1 MAAVRR
7 SRSGVPSF
15 SPSPSPRPHKP
26 RGDRRRDGAR
36 QCRNMG
42 GDIDDAT
49 VCTERLIVVDVTVV
63 VSHSRKNGPLCRAR
77 ATEPAAFEGAL
88 GETDC
93 TMRSTR

>member
-1 MAAVRR
+1 
-7 SRSGVPSF
+7 
-15 SPSPSPRPHKP
+15 
-26 RGDRRRDGAR
+26 
-36 QCRNMG
+36 MG

-93 TMRSTR
+93 TMRSTREGWIPPRPSDPPRRSWRLTARRPGTVGAWA